1 MNGLVALLNPVLVQH
16 PFRRAIDLNLIYGAQ
31 NALVEADNGVGKTS
45 TIIDA
50 ALSVFDSDYVL
61 RGSARGDD
69 QGRVTTAQAMMESGC
84 GHISVTMLDFL
95 LEDGRIVDGNDMV
108 LVGKVIDNNDY
119 GTNPLR
125 AKEHSLRFIMHHSS
139 EIYDR
144 MEDPGFLPYEELG
157 LRFTEWPEGR
167 AGKPLIRPFKDVR
180 EDIQRLAAGRDDY
193 CRYTSYAQ
201 SGEFIERVRE
211 ETGFDAARYLSIF
224 GSILNAEGLSKLED
238 LKAEQF
244 NERMVYEPLT
254 ALFLDAADA
263 DGKNVTVKKN
273 CLDLLVSFVEKDSKK
288 TVLRDAYAWLL
299 RKIDDSD
306 KLKAKFDAL
315 KSAEDA
321 AAAAQGSIDGLYGNA
336 VANAERAR
344 ADREQVKREIAE
356 LEDELADLEHRKCSR
371 EVIEA
376 EDALDMASKALDTA
390 QSGASRA
397 ESEMKLAD
405 FEWRRADWLVAA
417 RDAETARGRRD
428 AAQESLNE
436 KKRGAAGTRADDLAW
451 TLHDSHGT
459 RMAAAKE
466 ALDAATA
473 KRTELTA
480 ERDAASTAKIAAT
493 KELSGAFRAEASGEA
508 RRDSA
513 FDAAA
518 AQLKDYIDASAVDK
532 KNKMISLPDT
542 EAAVAAVAAA
552 LDAAAT
558 AKAGAAAS
566 LAKAK
571 SQLEDARTERRD
583 AAAEDDRAK
592 AARANA
598 QAAKARI
605 DDARAACEGHE
616 GLAAPTSA
624 DGAERTLAD
633 AEAARVEAVDA
644 IDGYRR
650 EIDGRT
656 RRLDAAAAGELFLPE
671 QVVEMLDRAGIRYAQ
686 NGELYLTQ
694 LAKGVDGTRRV
705 EDVLERIPYL
715 ASSIIVDDGDLE
727 RFRRQIAAAPDDL
740 WFAGT
745 VPVVPA
751 SALDGGEVAPVDMIA
766 HREDS
771 YLLNPAAFEESLRSE
786 ITGLESKVS
795 DREAELAGIEAF
807 RQAVDKFA
815 ARLDAEGVDSVDVA
829 DSAAEAACAA
839 AIAAATALAEAEKKV
854 ALAEKGKAA
863 CEDALD
869 AAASALTAAEADVRS
884 LAGAVEKVTALAAL
898 NTALAELVE
907 ARKEAEK
914 TAAAAEKAYDA
925 AEEKLIAAR
934 DAVDEAR
941 RNLGNVKGEL
951 AGVAKPESGNLVQGS
966 FDRLLAEYF
975 ELMQQIGAEVGAL
988 QKALNEAETE
998 YAEAKESARGKRA
1011 EAEKRLRAYCEPFA
1025 DIDAEA
1031 RVAESLA
1038 EDAPVPTRKQVDA
1051 LAEARTAAN
1060 DAFKAAD
1067 LAKARAQIEKDDAGK
1082 KLDGALAA
1090 LRERCG
1096 EKAAI
1101 VREPE
1106 SLVGDFTKKISEA
1119 NGRHRA
1125 LEKEISALASLEE
1138 GCGKAAECARR
1149 RGSAAIA
1156 HPELTRPI
1164 VDLEAYRREIG
1175 RSGDELAGAKAA
1187 REKSRAGYADA
1198 VKAFADTSEAS
1209 DAMLAETPKAAA
1221 AMREHADGVADFIA
1235 GRTTLDMAGKTL
1247 EKAAGVLNASAA
1259 GVKGNLDFNDESL
1272 DTAIS
1277 NLLDVAN
1284 ESIGYLRG
1292 LEKSS
1297 GGDLEIPCCH
1307 RRPPRAEYDARFRDG
1322 VRETLVR
1329 MSASVGKRDGGLAS
1343 CRDEISRELEQDV
1356 VSIKSLIARHI
1367 DIVQGRGVPFS
1378 MKFTSPRLGEAK
1390 KLTWNELRGLSG
1402 GEKAQVFFLICS
1414 LLAQTTVE
1422 GDPATHRA
1430 FLLMDNPFAN
1440 LSNEE
1445 RLDYCMDVAT
1455 ANNVQ
1460 IVATKQLGAAIP
1472 ILDSFD
1478 YRYMLHGYRA
1488 TSAPV
1493 VTIESERTT
1502 VPDSSLSVMVARS
1515 ISLRGHAGTA
1525 RLPLDV

>member
-95 LEDGRIVDGNDMV
+95 LEDSRIVDGNDMV

-224 GSILNAEGLSKLED
+224 GSILNTEGLSKLED

-376 EDALDMASKALDTA
+376 EDVLDMASKALDTA

-436 KKRGAAGTRADDLAW
+436 KKRGAVGTRADDLAW

-480 ERDAASTAKIAAT
+480 ERDAAS
-493 KELSGAFRAEASGEA
+493 
-508 RRDSA
+508 
-513 FDAAA
+513 
-518 AQLKDYIDASAVDK
+518 
-532 KNKMISLPDT
+532 
-542 EAAVAAVAAA
+542 
-552 LDAAAT
+552 T

-766 HREDS
+766 HREDG

-1175 RSGDELAGAKAA
+1175 RSGDELARAKAA

-1414 LLAQTTVE
+1414 LLAQTAVE

-1488 TSAPV
+1488 ASAPV

>member
-451 TLHDSHGT
+451 TLHGSHGT

-480 ERDAASTAKIAAT
+480 ERDAAS
-493 KELSGAFRAEASGEA
+493 
-508 RRDSA
+508 
-513 FDAAA
+513 
-518 AQLKDYIDASAVDK
+518 
-532 KNKMISLPDT
+532 
-542 EAAVAAVAAA
+542 
-552 LDAAAT
+552 T

-1175 RSGDELAGAKAA
+1175 RSGDELARAKAA

-1414 LLAQTTVE
+1414 LLAQTAVE

>member
-95 LEDGRIVDGNDMV
+95 LEDSRIVDGNDMV

-224 GSILNAEGLSKLED
+224 GSILNTEGLSKLED

-344 ADREQVKREIAE
+344 ADRGQVKRKIAE

-376 EDALDMASKALDTA
+376 EDVLDMASKALDTA

-436 KKRGAAGTRADDLAW
+436 KKRGAVGTRADDLAW

-766 HREDS
+766 HREDG

-839 AIAAATALAEAEKKV
+839 AIAAATALAEAEK
-854 ALAEKGKAA
+854 
-863 CEDALD
+863 
-869 AAASALTAAEADVRS
+869 
-884 LAGAVEKVTALAAL
+884 
-898 NTALAELVE
+898 
-907 ARKEAEK
+907 
-914 TAAAAEKAYDA
+914 
-925 AEEKLIAAR
+925 
-934 DAVDEAR
+934 
-941 RNLGNVKGEL
+941 KGEL

-1175 RSGDELAGAKAA
+1175 RSGDELARAKAA

-1414 LLAQTTVE
+1414 LLAQTAVE

-1488 TSAPV
+1488 ASAPV

>member
-95 LEDGRIVDGNDMV
+95 LEDSRIVDGNDMV

-376 EDALDMASKALDTA
+376 EDVLDMASKALDTA

-405 FEWRRADWLVAA
+405 FEWRRADWLIAA

-436 KKRGAAGTRADDLAW
+436 KKRGAVGTRADDLAW

-480 ERDAASTAKIAAT
+480 ERDAAS
-493 KELSGAFRAEASGEA
+493 
-508 RRDSA
+508 
-513 FDAAA
+513 
-518 AQLKDYIDASAVDK
+518 
-532 KNKMISLPDT
+532 
-542 EAAVAAVAAA
+542 
-552 LDAAAT
+552 T

-766 HREDS
+766 HREDG

-1175 RSGDELAGAKAA
+1175 RSGDELARAKAA

-1307 RRPPRAEYDARFRDG
+1307 RRPPRAEYDARFRGG

-1414 LLAQTTVE
+1414 LLAQTAVE

>member
-95 LEDGRIVDGNDMV
+95 LEDSRIVDGNDMV

-376 EDALDMASKALDTA
+376 EDVLDMASKALDTA

-405 FEWRRADWLVAA
+405 FEWRRADWLIAA

-436 KKRGAAGTRADDLAW
+436 KKRGAVGTRADDLAW

-542 EAAVAAVAAA
+542 E
-552 LDAAAT
+552 
-558 AKAGAAAS
+558 
-566 LAKAK
+566 
-571 SQLEDARTERRD
+571 
-583 AAAEDDRAK
+583 
-592 AARANA
+592 
-598 QAAKARI
+598 AAKARI

-766 HREDS
+766 HREDG

-786 ITGLESKVS
+786 ITGLESKIS

-1175 RSGDELAGAKAA
+1175 RSGDELARAKAA

-1414 LLAQTTVE
+1414 LLAQTAVE

>member
-1 MNGLVALLNPVLVQH
+1 MPKLTAQERRHYKARLTAALVA
-16 PFRRAIDLNLIYGAQ
+16 
-31 NALVEADNGVGKTS
+31 S
-45 TIIDA
+45 A
-50 ALSVFDSDYVL
+50 AVP
-61 RGSARGDD
+61 AEM
-69 QGRVTTAQAMMESGC
+69 A
-84 GHISVTMLDFL
+84 
-95 LEDGRIVDGNDMV
+95 
-108 LVGKVIDNNDY
+108 
-119 GTNPLR
+119 
-125 AKEHSLRFIMHHSS
+125 
-139 EIYDR
+139 
-144 MEDPGFLPYEELG
+144 
-157 LRFTEWPEGR
+157 PE
-167 AGKPLIRPFKDVR
+167 
-180 EDIQRLAAGRDDY
+180 LAAHLL
-193 CRYTSYAQ
+193 SW
-201 SGEFIERVRE
+201 
-211 ETGFDAARYLSIF
+211 DAARIEFDRLIDPTMKARLSNADRAALA
-224 GSILNAEGLSKLED
+224 GAYMSIG
-238 LKAEQF
+238 
-244 NERMVYEPLT
+244 
-254 ALFLDAADA
+254 
-263 DGKNVTVKKN
+263 
-273 CLDLLVSFVEKDSKK
+273 
-288 TVLRDAYAWLL
+288 VLRPIKSGGSVQVGGISVPKRYAVGFTTLDP
-299 RKIDDSD
+299 DDP
-306 KLKAKFDAL
+306 A
-315 KSAEDA
+315 
-321 AAAAQGSIDGLYGNA
+321 
-336 VANAERAR
+336 AERAR
-344 ADREQVKREIAE
+344 RREI
-356 LEDELADLEHRKCSR
+356 K
-371 EVIEA
+371 
-376 EDALDMASKALDTA
+376 ALDMRICVRNPDYLLRHPLDYEAYRFGLTHL
-390 QSGASRA
+390 S
-397 ESEMKLAD
+397 
-405 FEWRRADWLVAA
+405 DWL
-417 RDAETARGRRD
+417 
-428 AAQESLNE
+428 
-436 KKRGAAGTRADDLAW
+436 
-451 TLHDSHGT
+451 
-459 RMAAAKE
+459 
-466 ALDAATA
+466 
-473 KRTELTA
+473 
-480 ERDAASTAKIAAT
+480 
-493 KELSGAFRAEASGEA
+493 
-508 RRDSA
+508 RDSRP
-513 FDAAA
+513 DAVEVTR
-518 AQLKDYIDASAVDK
+518 K
-532 KNKMISLPDT
+532 
-542 EAAVAAVAAA
+542 
-552 LDAAAT
+552 
-558 AKAGAAAS
+558 
-566 LAKAK
+566 
-571 SQLEDARTERRD
+571 ER
-583 AAAEDDRAK
+583 
-592 AARANA
+592 
-598 QAAKARI
+598 
-605 DDARAACEGHE
+605 
-616 GLAAPTSA
+616 S
-624 DGAERTLAD
+624 
-633 AEAARVEAVDA
+633 
-644 IDGYRR
+644 Y
-650 EIDGRT
+650 EIWG
-656 RRLDAAAAGELFLPE
+656 
-671 QVVEMLDRAGIRYAQ
+671 
-686 NGELYLTQ
+686 
-694 LAKGVDGTRRV
+694 
-705 EDVLERIPYL
+705 
-715 ASSIIVDDGDLE
+715 S
-727 RFRRQIAAAPDDL
+727 
-740 WFAGT
+740 
-745 VPVVPA
+745 
-751 SALDGGEVAPVDMIA
+751 
-766 HREDS
+766 
-771 YLLNPAAFEESLRSE
+771 
-786 ITGLESKVS
+786 
-795 DREAELAGIEAF
+795 
-807 RQAVDKFA
+807 
-815 ARLDAEGVDSVDVA
+815 
-829 DSAAEAACAA
+829 
-839 AIAAATALAEAEKKV
+839 
-854 ALAEKGKAA
+854 
-863 CEDALD
+863 EDALD
-869 AAASALTAAEADVRS
+869 AAASALAAAEADVRS

-1175 RSGDELAGAKAA
+1175 RSGDELARAKAA

-1414 LLAQTTVE
+1414 LLAQTAVE

>member
-61 RGSARGDD
+61 RGSSRSDD
-69 QGRVTTAQAMMESGC
+69 QGRVTTAQTMMESDC

-95 LEDGRIVDGNDMV
+95 LEDDRIVDGNDMV

-263 DGKNVTVKKN
+263 DGKNETVKKN

-336 VANAERAR
+336 VANAERAQ
-344 ADREQVKREIAE
+344 ADGEQAKEERAE

-390 QSGASRA
+390 QSGASMA

-405 FEWRRADWLVAA
+405 FEWRRAEWLVAA

-428 AAQESLNE
+428 AARERLNE

-459 RMAAAKE
+459 RVAGAKE
-466 ALDAATA
+466 ALALAEG
-473 KRTELTA
+473 KRAELTA
-480 ERDAASTAKIAAT
+480 QRDAASTAKIAAA

-542 EAAVAAVAAA
+542 EAAAAAAGAA

-558 AKAGAAAS
+558 AKADAAAS

-598 QAAKARI
+598 QAAKVRI

-616 GLAAPTSA
+616 ALPAPTSA
-624 DGAERTLAD
+624 DGAERALAD

-650 EIDGRT
+650 EIDERT

-694 LAKGVDGTRRV
+694 LAKGVDGARRV
-705 EDVLERIPYL
+705 EGVLEKIPYL

-751 SALDGGEVAPVDMIA
+751 SVLDGGEVAPVDMIA
-766 HREDS
+766 HREDG
-771 YLLNPAAFEESLRSE
+771 YLLNPAAFEENLRIE
-786 ITGLESKVS
+786 IVDLESKVS
-795 DREAELAGIEAF
+795 DRETELAGIEAF
-807 RQAVDKFA
+807 RKAVDKFA

-829 DSAAEAACAA
+829 DRAAEAACAA
-839 AIAAATALAEAEKKV
+839 AIAASAALAEAENKV
-854 ALAEKGKAA
+854 TLAEKDKAA
-863 CEDALD
+863 CEDAL
-869 AAASALTAAEADVRS
+869 
-884 LAGAVEKVTALAAL
+884 
-898 NTALAELVE
+898 
-907 ARKEAEK
+907 
-914 TAAAAEKAYDA
+914 DA

-934 DAVDEAR
+934 DAVDEAK

-998 YAEAKESARGKRA
+998 YKEAKESARGKRT

-1051 LAEARTAAN
+1051 LAEARIAAN

-1082 KLDGALAA
+1082 KLDGALAV

-1096 EKAAI
+1096 DKAAI

-1119 NGRHRA
+1119 NGKHRA

-1175 RSGDELAGAKAA
+1175 RSGDELARAKAA

-1221 AMREHADGVADFIA
+1221 AMREHADGAADFIA

-1378 MKFTSPRLGEAK
+1378 MKFTSPRLGEVK
-1390 KLTWNELRGLSG
+1390 RLTWNELRGLSG

-1414 LLAQTTVE
+1414 LLAQTAVE

-1445 RLDYCMDVAT
+1445 RLDYCMDVAA

-1488 TSAPV
+1488 ASAPV
-1493 VTIESERTT
+1493 VTIESERTA

>member
-95 LEDGRIVDGNDMV
+95 LEDSRIVDGNDMV

-376 EDALDMASKALDTA
+376 EDVLDMASKALDTA

-405 FEWRRADWLVAA
+405 FEWRRADWLIAA

-436 KKRGAAGTRADDLAW
+436 KKRGAVGTRADDLAW

-480 ERDAASTAKIAAT
+480 ERDAAS
-493 KELSGAFRAEASGEA
+493 
-508 RRDSA
+508 
-513 FDAAA
+513 
-518 AQLKDYIDASAVDK
+518 
-532 KNKMISLPDT
+532 
-542 EAAVAAVAAA
+542 
-552 LDAAAT
+552 T

-633 AEAARVEAVDA
+633 AEAARVEAVDE

-766 HREDS
+766 HREDG

-1175 RSGDELAGAKAA
+1175 RSGDELARAKAA

-1307 RRPPRAEYDARFRDG
+1307 RRPPRAEYDARFRGG

-1414 LLAQTTVE
+1414 LLAQTAVE